1 MALTLTEW
9 DQSIAPKV
17 ALMRMDISNAIFH
30 INKARARMMEMQMR
44 PEFDTMVEDDIRRA
58 RVLLE
63 EGAQML
69 NAFEL
74 EFQAVARDE

>member
-9 DQSIAPKV
+9 DQSIAPKL